1 MTIEQLEPGDTIAY
15 KTSRGWQIR
24 TVRDDENIAQS
35 ADVILLEAADTP
47 TSPALIIEHGELPYS
62 PGLRR
67 PAITIENCLAVQIKN
82 NDGSRGYM
90 VASPDPLTLTP
101 RQVADMV
108 WREVS
113 IVDTSAIRTL
123 RDYDA
128 DFLFNNTWG
137 E

>member
-1 MTIEQLEPGDTIAY
+1 
-15 KTSRGWQIR
+15 
-24 TVRDDENIAQS
+24 
-35 ADVILLEAADTP
+35 
-47 TSPALIIEHGELPYS
+47 
-62 PGLRR
+62 
-67 PAITIENCLAVQIKN
+67 
-82 NDGSRGYM
+82 M